1 MEIFGYR
8 KLVAYQKAKEVVK
21 RTYKLLKKFP
31 AEERYAMCD
40 QLRRASLSITS
51 NIAEGVNRF
60 SVKDKAHFI
69 EIAYGSLME
78 VSSQFEIAEDLE
90 YISSEDRLSMDFLIE
105 EDARLLSG
113 LLNSYKPADSKQWT
127 NYSKPTTDTN
137 RRPSERRAE
146 LVRAMLS
153 EKEEDE
159 VKL

>member
-1 MEIFGYR
+1 MEVFGYR

-21 RTYKLLKKFP
+21 RTYKLIKKFP
-31 AEERYAMCD
+31 QEERYAMCD
-40 QLRRASLSITS
+40 QLRRASVSITS

-90 YISSEDRLSMDFLIE
+90 YISSEDRMSMDILIE

-113 LLNSYKPADSKQWT
+113 LLNSYKSSNESK
-127 NYSKPTTDTN
+127 
-137 RRPSERRAE
+137 
-146 LVRAMLS
+146 
-153 EKEEDE
+153 
-159 VKL
+159 

>member
-31 AEERYAMCD
+31 SEERYAMCD

-60 SVKDKAHFI
+60 SVKDKSHFI

-78 VSSQFEIAEDLE
+78 VSSQFEIAEDLG
-90 YISSEDRLSMDFLIE
+90 YISSDDRLSMDLLIE

-113 LLNSYKPADSKQWT
+113 LLNSYKPTDS
-127 NYSKPTTDTN
+127 N
-137 RRPSERRAE
+137 
-146 LVRAMLS
+146 
-153 EKEEDE
+153 
-159 VKL
+159 

>member
-69 EIAYGSLME
+69 EIAYGSLLE

-90 YISSEDRLSMDFLIE
+90 YISSEDRFSMDFLIE

-113 LLNSYKPADSKQWT
+113 LLNSYKPSIE
-127 NYSKPTTDTN
+127 S
-137 RRPSERRAE
+137 
-146 LVRAMLS
+146 
-153 EKEEDE
+153 
-159 VKL
+159 